1 MRAIVIDPAKR
12 EVREQETDGRLKG
25 LQSVVGGNI
34 EAIYLDGWV
43 PELAEFHLYLNEE
56 GRMIPE
62 IAVQRWALKGWGEPW
77 LCGPAILLSDDGF
90 GGEAGVAVSVTD
102 VAELVTFL

>member
-1 MRAIVIDPAKR
+1 MRAIVIDPVKR
-12 EVREQETDGRLKG
+12 EVREEETDGRLRH

-43 PELAEFHLYLNEE
+43 PELAELHLYLNEE

-62 IAVQRWALKGWGEPW
+62 IAVQRWSLRGWPEGW
-77 LCGPAILLSDDGF
+77 LCGPAILLGDDGA
-90 GGEAGVAVSVTD
+90 GGEAATTVSVEQ
-102 VAELVTFL
+102 VRELVAFV

>member
-12 EVREQETDGRLKG
+12 EVREHDTDGRLKD

-43 PELAEFHLYLNEE
+43 PELADFHLYLNEE

-62 IAVQRWALKGWGEPW
+62 IAVQRWALRGWPEGW

-90 GGEAGVAVSVTD
+90 GGEAGVSVSV
-102 VAELVTFL
+102 VSVQELVTFL